1 MSQQSKFGKIL
12 TIGKIRNYL
21 KKGRVQKFSLDL
33 PHISPAKKKHLSRFM
48 FEHGVKNGRM
58 LFLPIDHG
66 VEHGPSDF
74 LSNPPSIN
82 PEFQLNLALEGD
94 YSGIVFHIGLA
105 EKYWQREA
113 YKSKVPL
120 VLKLNGKTN
129 IPSEEEAFSA
139 LTSTVKD
146 AVKLGADAIGYTLYV
161 GSPCQDRDFLQFVK
175 VRQEAE
181 EAGLPIIM
189 WAYPRG
195 KFAEEKGGQSSLAM
209 VAYAAKVADELGADI
224 AKINA
229 PKPPKQEKYDEEGKL
244 KDYNDLLSLDPV
256 EQLSWAVRSAGST
269 GVLVSGGSKL
279 GDEDLLNKV
288 KMAVQ
293 AGVDG
298 LIFGRNMWQREYKEA
313 LKIAGEV
320 KEILRK

>member
-1 MSQQSKFGKIL
+1 MPKKTSMSENIQ
-12 TIGKIRNYL
+12 TYL
-21 KKGRVQKFSLDL
+21 KKGRIQKFNLDL
-33 PHISPAKKKHLSRFM
+33 PHISPAKKKHLRRFM
-48 FEHGVKNGRM
+48 FEHGAKNGKM

-74 LSNPPSIN
+74 LKNPLAVD

-105 EKYWQREA
+105 EKYWQKKT
-113 YKSKVPL
+113 YKGKVPL

-129 IPSEEEAFSA
+129 IPPDEEALSP
-139 LTSTVKD
+139 LISTVED
-146 AVKLGADAIGYTLYV
+146 AIKLGADAVGYTLYV
-161 GSPCQDRDFLQFVK
+161 GSPRQNEDFTQFLR

-195 KFAEEKGGQSSLAM
+195 KFAEEKGGRDCLAI
-209 VAYAAKVADELGADI
+209 VAYAARVADELGADI
-224 AKINA
+224 AKVNA
-229 PKPPKQEKYDEEGKL
+229 PKPPKQKKYDPEGKL
-244 KDYNDLLSLDPV
+244 KGYNDLLDLSLA
-256 EQLSWAVRSAGST
+256 EQMAWVVRCAGST

-288 KMAVQ
+288 RLAVQ

-298 LIFGRNMWQREYKEA
+298 LIFGRNMWQRKYQEA
-313 LKIAGEV
+313 LKITKKV
-320 KEILRK
+320 KKILKVE